1 MPKIIPYNPALK
13 PLARQL
19 RNSMTRGEALLWN
32 ELKTDKMLGFDFDRQ
47 RCTDNYIVDF
57 YCKDL
62 MLAIEVDGLSH
73 YAEEAYQEDII
84 RQARIETFGISVLRF
99 TERQVVYD
107 RLNVLMA
114 IEGKMIELIKER
126 PEVILPKG
134 FDRSLLE

>member
-1 MPKIIPYNPALK
+1 
-13 PLARQL
+13 
-19 RNSMTRGEALLWN
+19 
-32 ELKTDKMLGFDFDRQ
+32 MLGFDFDRQ
-47 RCTDNYIVDF
+47 RCIDNYIVDF

-114 IEGKMIELIKER
+114 IEGKMMELIKER